1 MKVIDLNCDMG
12 ESFGNYKLG
21 LDEEVIKHISSA
33 NIACG
38 FHAGDPMVMEKT
50 VHLAKEHRVA
60 PGAHPGFPD
69 LMGFGRRTLEATRHE
84 MTNYIIYQVGALM
97 AFCKACG
104 LKLQH
109 VKTHGKLYSNAWE
122 DEIPAMATAEAIARL
137 DPSMFYLIMGGRKG
151 EIAYKAGKEMG
162 LKMARETYPD
172 RAYLPDGSLVPR
184 KQPGAVIK
192 DPDLVT
198 ARAVRMASEKKVVAI
213 DGTVIDL
220 QVDTICVH
228 GDNPSAVEIVKKI
241 KDALKREDI
250 EIKPIGTFL

>member
-21 LDEEVIKHISSA
+21 LDEEAIKHISSA

-50 VHLAKEHRVA
+50 ILLAKENHVGV
-60 PGAHPGFPD
+60 GAHPGYPD
-69 LMGFGRRTLEATRHE
+69 LLGFGRRTVEATKHE
-84 MTNYIIYQVGALM
+84 LTNYIIYQVGALM

-104 LKLQH
+104 VKLQH

-122 DEIPAMATAEAIARL
+122 NEDIAKATAEAIAKL
-137 DPSMFYLIMGGRKG
+137 DASIIYLVMGGSKG
-151 EIAYKAGKEMG
+151 EIALRAGKEMG
-162 LKMARETYPD
+162 LKMAREAFPD
-172 RAYLPDGSLVPR
+172 RAYLPTGALTPR
-184 KQPGAVIK
+184 SQPGAVIK
-192 DPDLVT
+192 DAAVVVE
-198 ARAVRMASEKKVVAI
+198 RAVRMASEKKVVAI

-220 QVDTICVH
+220 QIDTICVH

-241 KDALKREDI
+241 KSELAREGV
-250 EIKPIGTFL
+250 EIKPMGTFL

>member
-1 MKVIDLNCDMG
+1 MRSRIAISRNNSIKMRTKIHHRRFFMKVIDLNCDMG

-50 VHLAKEHRVA
+50 VMLAKENHVA

-84 MTNYIIYQVGALM
+84 ITNYIIYQVGALM

-122 DEIPAMATAEAIARL
+122 DEFPQRPLPKPLPNSIRPSSTWSWEVARERL
-137 DPSMFYLIMGGRKG
+137 LNKAGRKWDSRWP
-151 EIAYKAGKEMG
+151 GKPIRIGPTSRMDRLCQGSSLG
-162 LKMARETYPD
+162 LSSRIRILSPKGQCEWP
-172 RAYLPDGSLVPR
+172 
-184 KQPGAVIK
+184 
-192 DPDLVT
+192 
-198 ARAVRMASEKKVVAI
+198 
-213 DGTVIDL
+213 
-220 QVDTICVH
+220 
-228 GDNPSAVEIVKKI
+228 
-241 KDALKREDI
+241 LKRRSSRLT
-250 EIKPIGTFL
+250 GQ